1 MAKRSILLA
10 LLLAIT
16 MPIAVTADD
25 NPCPCIPKSLVW
37 VVEACETWNC
47 AQAAMV
53 NANGDPFVLSM
64 PTADTQWKWIVM
76 RRVVAGS
83 ATVSPDSPF
92 LIDSYSQFSD
102 ALSQYTTIDKSAL
115 PMMFSAVDGAMLVVR
130 LKDPNAAHR
139 RPTVR

>member
-1 MAKRSILLA
+1 MARRPILFA
-10 LLLAIT
+10 LLFALSLPLT
-16 MPIAVTADD
+16 VSADD

-47 AQAAMV
+47 AQAAV
-53 NANGDPFVLSM
+53 IEANGDPFVLSM
-64 PTADTQWKWIVM
+64 PTQSSQWKWIVM

-92 LIDSYSQFSD
+92 LIDSYAQLND

-130 LKDPNAAHR
+130 LRDPNAAHR
-139 RPTVR
+139 RPTRR